1 MVNAYVTVITDQQ
14 VLALDESNQEVLE
27 QQLEATN
34 DQFNVGEITETS
46 VAQAQASLAQA
57 KEQVE
62 VAYGNLQIGGKIS
75 GSWSGIILAI
85 ISRRHSRWTS
95 GLIQGSCGQSRDR
108 E

>member
-1 MVNAYVTVITDQQ
+1 MPRAPSCSSTEQTVFLNVVNAYVTVITDTQ
-14 VLALDESNQEVLE
+14 VLALDQSNQEVLA

-62 VAYGNLQIGGKIS
+62 VAYGNLQIAQGEFPRAGRRLS
-75 GSWSGIILAI
+75 G
-85 ISRRHSRWTS
+85 R
-95 GLIQGSCGQSRDR
+95 
-108 E
+108 